1 MSIVKNNPSERTNK
15 GKIAS
20 FVGIFAN
27 LLLAGCKIAVGAIF
41 GVISVLADG
50 LNNLTDCGNSVIS
63 ALSFKLSSRP
73 ADKEHPFGHERIEYV
88 FSLIVAFLVLLV
100 AFSTAKE
107 SITKIISPTQTVFS
121 YWVLFALL
129 LSVVAKLGL
138 FAYYKATAKKI
149 DSSILKAS
157 AVDCLTDCIST
168 FVVALCFVIGKFTEL
183 NVDGYAGVLVSLF
196 IAWSA
201 VGILREIFSKLIGQ
215 APDAQ
220 LLAEIKAKIMAHDG
234 VLDVHD
240 LSVYCYGPNK
250 YFASAHIEVDASK
263 DVLVSHE
270 LVDDI
275 EREFAT
281 TTNIILTGHLDPI
294 VTDNV
299 EVNDLKEKMITAV
312 KDLNPEFSI
321 HDFRLVCGERRTNV
335 LFDVAIPYETKMPK
349 EEIVKRLEQVL
360 KETNPKYCPIITVEY
375 CI

>member
-138 FAYYKATAKKI
+138 FAYYKTTAKKI

-168 FVVALCFVIGKFTEL
+168 FVVALCFVIGKFTGL

>member
-1 MSIVKNNPSERTNK
+1 MSITKNNVVERTNK

-168 FVVALCFVIGKFTEL
+168 FVVALCFVIGKFTGL

-299 EVNDLKEKMITAV
+299 EVNELKDKMITAV
-312 KDLNPEFSI
+312 KELNPEFSI

-349 EEIVKRLEQVL
+349 EEIIKRLEQVL